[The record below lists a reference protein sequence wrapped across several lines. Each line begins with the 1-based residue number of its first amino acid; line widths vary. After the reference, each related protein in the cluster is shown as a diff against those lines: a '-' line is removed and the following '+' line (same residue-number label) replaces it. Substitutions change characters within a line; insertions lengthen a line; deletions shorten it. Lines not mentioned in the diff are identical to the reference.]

1 MLGRFADRLGIGP
14 VVLVALDIG
23 LDVLRRHQ
31 THRVTEPG
39 NLPRPEM
46 ILLVIRRDR
55 RVETW
60 NPLEEGADVDASVAD

>member
-1 MLGRFADRLGIGP
+1 
-14 VVLVALDIG
+14 
-23 LDVLRRHQ
+23 
-31 THRVTEPG
+31 
-39 NLPRPEM
+39 M